1 MKPMPSVARHDTVLP
16 GEILLV
22 SGEPCVFTGFFESK
36 SATGTN
42 KIIAQ
47 VVKPNGE
54 IAEHPIYIIGACRGD
69 N

>member
-1 MKPMPSVARHDTVLP
+1 MPSIARRDTVLP

-22 SGEPCVFTGFFESK
+22 SGEPCVFTGFVESEDRNGK
-36 SATGTN
+36 N
-42 KIIAQ
+42 KIVAQ
-47 VVKPNGE
+47 VVRPNGE